1 MKIIA
6 ESAFNHNGS
15 LEYLKELAFLAEKS
29 GADYFTMQLMHV
41 DSFCT
46 KDYSKYQL
54 YKDTEFTKQE
64 WIEVFDYCNSINLPF
79 IACVLEETS
88 FKWALEYGCKLM
100 KIHATDITNSN
111 LLQLIKDS
119 EVVNIILETQC
130 ATQFE
135 VDYAIEFLGLGHIE
149 ALFSG
154 YSNYPSEVEDLN
166 LNVLDTF
173 IEKYNCKVG
182 FADHSLDTTEIPLM
196 VLAKGASYLEKHI
209 TKSRNNRNFDWQVS
223 LYPEEFASMVSIVNH
238 YKKALGTGIK
248 HPSTNEKV
256 YRNIMYKKV
265 IAGSENLKRSDEGD
279 YPLDIEIASF
289 QKDKVVAALVA
300 RLKSQRLPKKIFS
313 NFWNDNL
320 ITDLFN
326 RINKSDKFKTI
337 LATSTLKEDTPL
349 ADLFTE
355 KGFPVYRGDAI
366 SVIDRLL
373 HLAYT
378 EKAGAIFRVTGD
390 NPFTD
395 PVLMEKMVALYLEND
410 LDYVKISNVP
420 FGVGAELF
428 STKYLWRLYRSL
440 ETTKFSEY
448 LTWYV
453 LKDANVK
460 MGVIEVESS
469 FSNQMVNLS
478 VDYEEDLER
487 CLALLKKIDKKQFV
501 DIQLKDVLSNLEG
514 LGSVDLDNE
523 IKLPQGERI
532 KLLDYIEAFNNKPC
546 VVKEKVILK
555 NI

>member
-46 KDYSKYQL
+46 TDYSKYQL
-54 YKDTEFTKQE
+54 YKDTEFSKQE
-64 WIEVFDYCNSINLPF
+64 WYAVFDYCKSINLAF
-79 IACVLEETS
+79 IPCVLEETS
-88 FKWALEYGCKLM
+88 FKWSYDYGCRLM
-100 KIHATDITNSN
+100 KIHATDITNIN
-111 LLQLIKDS
+111 LLKLIKEAED
-119 EVVNIILETQC
+119 VNIILETQC

-135 VDYAIEFLGLGHIE
+135 VDYAIEYLGVGCIE

-166 LNVLDTF
+166 LNVLNTF
-173 IEKYNCKVG
+173 VEKYNCKVG
-182 FADHSLDTTEIPLM
+182 FADHSLDTREIPLM
-196 VLAKGASYLEKHI
+196 ILAKGASYLEKHI
-209 TKSRNNRNFDWQVS
+209 TKSRNNRNLDWQVS
-223 LYPEEFASMVSIVNH
+223 LYPEEFASMVSIVKH

-248 HPSTNEKV
+248 HPSANEKV

-265 IAGSENLKRSDEGD
+265 IEGSENLKRSDEGY
-279 YPLDIEIASF
+279 YPLDQEIVSF

-300 RLKSQRLPKKIFS
+300 RLKSQRLPKKVFR
-313 NFWNDNL
+313 NFWNDSL
-320 ITDLFN
+320 IIDLFN

-337 LATSTLKEDTPL
+337 LATSTLEEDGPL
-349 ADLFTE
+349 ADLFAQ
-355 KGFPVYRGDAI
+355 KDFPVYRGDAI

-373 HLAYT
+373 NLAYT

-395 PVLMEKMVALYLEND
+395 PILMEKMVALYLEND

-428 STKYLWRLYRSL
+428 STKYLWQLYRSL

-453 LKDANVK
+453 LKDKNVK
-460 MGVIEVESS
+460 MGVVEVEAGY
-469 FSNQMVNLS
+469 SNQMVNLS

-487 CLALLKKIDKKQFV
+487 CLSLLNKIDKKQFV
-501 DIQLKDVLSNLEG
+501 DIELKDVLSNLEDM
-514 LGSVDLDNE
+514 GSVDLDKE
-523 IKLPQGERI
+523 IKLPQGESI
-532 KLLDYIEAFNNKPC
+532 KLLDYLKAFN
-546 VVKEKVILK
+546 EKQYIIRKKIIL
-555 NI
+555 N

>member
-15 LEYLKELAFLAEKS
+15 LEGLKELALLSKKS

-54 YKDTEFTKQE
+54 YKDTEFSKQQ
-64 WIEVFDYCNSINLPF
+64 WYEVFDYCNSIDLLF
-79 IACVLEETS
+79 IPCVLEETS
-88 FKWALEYGCKLM
+88 FKWSYDYGCRLM

-111 LLQLIKDS
+111 LLKLIKDA
-119 EVVNIILETQC
+119 EDVNIILETQC
-130 ATQFE
+130 ATLFE
-135 VDYAIEFLGLGHIE
+135 VNYAIEFLGLGCIE

-166 LNVLDTF
+166 LNVLNSF

-182 FADHSLDTTEIPLM
+182 FADHSLDTREIPLM
-196 VLAKGASYLEKHI
+196 ILAKGASYLEKHI
-209 TKSRNNRNFDWQVS
+209 TKSRNNRNLDWQVS
-223 LYPEEFASMVSIVNH
+223 LYPEEFASMVSIVKH

-248 HPSTNEKV
+248 HPSANEKV
-256 YRNIMYKKV
+256 YRNIMYKK
-265 IAGSENLKRSDEGD
+265 IIEGSENFKRSDEGY
-279 YPLDIEIASF
+279 YPLDKEIVSF
-289 QKDKVVAALVA
+289 QKDNVVAALVA
-300 RLKSQRLPKKIFS
+300 RLKSQRLPKKVLR
-313 NFWNDNL
+313 NFWNDSL
-320 ITDLFN
+320 IIDLFN

-337 LATSTLKEDTPL
+337 LATSKLKEDIPL
-349 ADLFTE
+349 ANLFAE

-373 HLAYT
+373 NLAYT

-410 LDYVKISNVP
+410 LDYVKIKNVP

-428 STKYLWRLYRSL
+428 STKYLWQLYQSL
-440 ETTKFSEY
+440 ETTQFSEY

-453 LKDANVK
+453 LKDTSVK
-460 MGVIEVESS
+460 MGVIEVESR

-487 CLALLKKIDKKQFV
+487 CLTLLKKIDKKQFV
-501 DIQLKDVLSNLEG
+501 DIHLKDILSNLEG
-514 LGSVDLDNE
+514 LEAVNLNKE
-523 IKLPQGERI
+523 IKLPQKERI
-532 KLLDYIEAFNNKPC
+532 KLLDYIEGFNNKPC
-546 VVKEKVILK
+546 VVKEKVILQ

>member
-15 LEYLKELAFLAEKS
+15 LEYLKDLALLSKKS

-54 YKDTEFTKQE
+54 YKDTEFTKLQ
-64 WIEVFDYCNSINLPF
+64 WLEVFDYCNALELP
-79 IACVLEETS
+79 IIPCVLEETS
-88 FKWALEYGCKLM
+88 FKWAYDYGCRLM

-111 LLQLIKDS
+111 LLQLIKNS
-119 EVVNIILETQC
+119 EDVNIILETQC

-135 VDYAIEFLGLGHIE
+135 VDYAIEFLGLKRIE

-166 LNVLDTF
+166 LNVLNTF
-173 IEKYNCKVG
+173 VEKYNCKVG

-196 VLAKGASYLEKHI
+196 ILAKGASYLEKHI

-223 LYPEEFASMVSIVNH
+223 LYPEEFVSMVAMVNH

-248 HPSTNEKV
+248 HPSANEKV

-279 YPLDIEIASF
+279 YPLDKEIASF

-300 RLKSQRLPKKIFS
+300 RLKSQRLPKKVFS
-313 NFWNDNL
+313 DFWNDSL
-320 ITDLFN
+320 IIDLFN

-337 LATSTLKEDTPL
+337 LATSSLEEDTPL
-349 ADLFTE
+349 ADLFVE
-355 KGFPVYRGDAI
+355 KGFPIYRGDAI

-373 HLAYT
+373 QLAYT

-395 PVLMEKMVALYLEND
+395 PMLMEKMVTLYLEND
-410 LDYVKISNVP
+410 LDYVKINNVP

-428 STKYLWRLYRSL
+428 STKYLWQLYRSL

-453 LKDANVK
+453 LKDTNVR
-460 MGVIEVESS
+460 MGVVEVEAD

-478 VDYEEDLER
+478 VDYEEDLQR
-487 CLALLKKIDKKQFV
+487 CLNLLKKIDKKQFV
-501 DIQLKDVLSNLEG
+501 DIELIDVLSKLEG
-514 LGSVDLDNE
+514 LDSVDLNKV
-523 IKLPQGERI
+523 IKLPQGESI
-532 KLLDYIEAFNNKPC
+532 KLLDYIEDFNNKPY